1 MNKTLLSENMLRFGT
16 KNLSDSQ
23 QKQLIVKSI
32 METINQNGLSYE
44 IRKQLREQNLLSE
57 ATLKDLDSANMATVQ
72 KFFAAEWKKY
82 TNGPQMSTA
91 NLVYVAQTTD
101 MEKAMKYFIKIFKMI
116 NVNFGVINFP
126 ITAFYGF
133 VDYFPNTG
141 LSDSGDLQLGI
152 DPSGASEKTV
162 KDAASTIN
170 FYYEEI
176 LPETITTHFNGQK
189 AKLATAIASAKSSA
203 NFAALGPMLTGAA
216 KTVYDLIAA
225 S

>member
-1 MNKTLLSENMLRFGT
+1 
-16 KNLSDSQ
+16 
-23 QKQLIVKSI
+23 
-32 METINQNGLSYE
+32 
-44 IRKQLREQNLLSE
+44 
-57 ATLKDLDSANMATVQ
+57 
-72 KFFAAEWKKY
+72 
-82 TNGPQMSTA
+82 
-91 NLVYVAQTTD
+91 
-101 MEKAMKYFIKIFKMI
+101 MI

>member
-44 IRKQLREQNLLSE
+44 IRKRLSEQNLLSE

-72 KFFAAEWKKY
+72 KFFAAEWSKN

-91 NLVYVAQTTD
+91 NLVDVAQTTN
-101 MEKAMKYFIKIFKMI
+101 METSSKYFIKIFKMI

-126 ITAFYGF
+126 ITGK
-133 VDYFPNTG
+133 G
-141 LSDSGDLQLGI
+141 C
-152 DPSGASEKTV
+152 
-162 KDAASTIN
+162 
-170 FYYEEI
+170 
-176 LPETITTHFNGQK
+176 
-189 AKLATAIASAKSSA
+189 
-203 NFAALGPMLTGAA
+203 
-216 KTVYDLIAA
+216 
-225 S
+225 